1 MDLITLGLAKKYTD
15 QVAGSGVVGPQGPQ
29 GPKGDTGPQG
39 PQGPKGEPGKDGS
52 AEGAVLYT
60 KQELTDEQKV
70 QARENIG
77 AAGKNVIDD
86 MTIDGFERTGNYESV
101 KDIAEKTEGEYCYS
115 RHVTGMGAMMT
126 SVAIASWNWYRLPV
140 KSGEKYYISSSAGP
154 SVSAY
159 HLTNTNDVQIVIEPK
174 IEERPANVEQ
184 FTYEITI
191 PENGGFLYVN
201 EVISL
206 PCQIKRLNMD
216 IPHFKPVVEKQNTF
230 DHLYGKKLACVGDS
244 ITEATNPDGGYFTN
258 YAELTA
264 ARHEMIV
271 YKDGKGG
278 STMTDVR
285 GVTDPAVPPVADESF
300 CISRYLNVPSDFD
313 ILTIWFGWNDS
324 YYARSNIGTIDS
336 TEDTTF
342 YGAYKKV
349 LGHFIT
355 TYPTQKIGLIVPYG
369 GESVEPCRAAVRAL
383 SEMYGVPCLDLA
395 DGKQC
400 SLLWGTAND
409 AQLARRAALTYDGT
423 HPNQVGHEYLS
434 TMYEAFIK
442 RL

>member
-1 MDLITLGLAKKYTD
+1 MTPKKTITINDQTYLLGAVQSVNGHKPDPENGNVQIPT
-15 QVAGSGVVGPQGPQ
+15 GS
-29 GPKGDTGPQG
+29 
-39 PQGPKGEPGKDGS
+39 S
-52 AEGAVLYT
+52 AEGAVLYNEQT
-60 KQELTDEQKV
+60 LTDEQKA

-77 AAGKNVIDD
+77 AAGKNVIDG
-86 MTIDGFERTGNYESV
+86 MTIEGFERTGNYESV
-101 KDIAEKTEGEYCYS
+101 KDLAEKTEGEYCYS
-115 RHVTGMGAMMT
+115 NSAGAGVTVN
-126 SVAIASWNWYRLPV
+126 SVAIATWNWYRLPV

-154 SVSAY
+154 SVRAY
-159 HLTNTNDVQIVIEPK
+159 HLTDTNDVQIVTEPVT
-174 IEERPANVEQ
+174 RPTNIEQ

-201 EVISL
+201 ETRSV

-216 IPHFKPVVEKQNTF
+216 IPHFKPVEKGQNTF

-258 YAELTA
+258 YAELAA
-264 ARHEMIV
+264 ARHGMTV

-278 STMTDVR
+278 STMANTEGHRPFCVDR
-285 GVTDPAVPPVADESF
+285 YLAVPA
-300 CISRYLNVPSDFD
+300 DFD
-313 ILTIWFGWNDS
+313 ILTIWFGWNDNAYS
-324 YYARSNIGTIDS
+324 QIGTIYD
-336 TEDTTF
+336 TEDTTY

-355 TYPTQKIGLIVPYG
+355 TYPTKKIGLIVPYG
-369 GESVEPCRAAVRAL
+369 SSSMEPFRQAVREM

-400 SLLWGTAND
+400 SLLWGTTND

-423 HPNQVGHEYLS
+423 HPNQEGHEYLS